1 MTNRRSIALSIIL
14 LVLLIGCRDEIK
26 NFDMQKYR
34 EAKVLYSEDK
44 QRHDKPFSEGTIN
57 LKDSG
62 IPAILEYGRTISIK
76 FDDEKEPRIIHPGAD
91 YYSTSEIRLSSD
103 KRFLYSQ
110 IVGFS
115 PSLSQKWPYQKIIII
130 FDLSQRSRIGWTKAE

>member
-14 LVLLIGCRDEIK
+14 LFLLIGCRDEIK
-26 NFDMQKYR
+26 NFDMQKYK
-34 EAKVLYSEDK
+34 EAKVLYSDDK
-44 QRHDKPFSEGTIN
+44 QRQEKPFSEGKIN

-62 IPAILEYGRTISIK
+62 IPAILEFGRTISIK
-76 FDDEKEPRIIHPGAD
+76 FDDEKEPRTIHPGAD

-103 KRFLYSQ
+103 RRFLYSQ

-115 PSLSQKWPYQKIIII
+115 PGLSQKWPYQKIIIV
-130 FDLSQRSRIGWTKAE
+130 FDIAKRNRLGWTKAE